1 MENTLTQENYQ
12 NQFTVPLRVLI
23 IEDTEER
30 QQVLTSLYRS
40 HAWMLVNTG
49 HRAITLLNAYDFDI
63 ISLDYNL
70 RGELTGA
77 DVAKE
82 IKSSRNA
89 ATKIIVHSLNPKGV
103 KKILNILPDAV
114 IYPVS
119 KMVRSNKHFKHLRAK
134 IDELGVDYD
143 WLI

>member
-1 MENTLTQENYQ
+1 M
-12 NQFTVPLRVLI
+12 PLRVLI

-30 QQVLTSLYRS
+30 QKVLISLYRS
-40 HAWMLVNTG
+40 HAWILANTG
-49 HRAITLLNAYDFDI
+49 NRAITLINAYDFDI

-89 ATKIIVHSLNPKGV
+89 ETSIIVHSLNPKGA
-103 KKILNILPDAV
+103 KQILNILPNA
-114 IYPVS
+114 ISYPVS
-119 KMVRSNKHFKHLRAK
+119 KMIRSNKTFKYLRTK
-134 IDELGVDYD
+134 IDELGVYFD
-143 WLI
+143 WSNSSTKH

>member
-1 MENTLTQENYQ
+1 
-12 NQFTVPLRVLI
+12 VPLRVLI

-30 QQVLTSLYRS
+30 QKVLISLYRS
-40 HAWMLVNTG
+40 HAWILANTG
-49 HRAITLLNAYDFDI
+49 NRAITLINAYDFDI

-89 ATKIIVHSLNPKGV
+89 ETSIIVHSLNPKGA
-103 KKILNILPDAV
+103 KQILNILPNA
-114 IYPVS
+114 ISYPVS
-119 KMVRSNKHFKHLRAK
+119 KMIRSNKTFKHLRTK
-134 IDELGVDYD
+134 IDELGVYFD
-143 WLI
+143 WSNSSTKH